1 TSIYQKGYNKV
12 RPLGNHLIA
21 KLQYEWYVNKKNPI
35 KGLLSHDDVADFT
48 LTCTKGNTYTRMV
61 HQQGIEYI
69 PLGRVARVIGVQNK
83 NYGEVRKEKLENGKL
98 ARDKCANCPPHALVV
113 NDSLDNYKIEGPSS
127 NRKIIN

>member
-1 TSIYQKGYNKV
+1 
-12 RPLGNHLIA
+12 
-21 KLQYEWYVNKKNPI
+21 
-35 KGLLSHDDVADFT
+35 
-48 LTCTKGNTYTRMV
+48 RMV

-127 NRKIIN
+127 NRKIINVVTGQTETLDLQYYVGLLANTLS